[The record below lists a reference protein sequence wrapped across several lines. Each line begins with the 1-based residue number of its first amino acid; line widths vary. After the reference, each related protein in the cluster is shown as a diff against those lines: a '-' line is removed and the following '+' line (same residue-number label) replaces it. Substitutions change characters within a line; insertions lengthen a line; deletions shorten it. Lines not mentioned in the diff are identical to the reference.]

1 MERVVVRATPSRVIA
16 RIAASVSWRRR
27 SAEGIRAMG
36 VLSVQVQVQVQ
47 VCGCG
52 SGLRAGGTRRG
63 RTAGRTRPSGPAGRQ
78 PP

>member
-36 VLSVQVQVQVQ
+36 VLSVQVQVQV
-47 VCGCG
+47 
-52 SGLRAGGTRRG
+52 R
-63 RTAGRTRPSGPAGRQ
+63 
-78 PP
+78 